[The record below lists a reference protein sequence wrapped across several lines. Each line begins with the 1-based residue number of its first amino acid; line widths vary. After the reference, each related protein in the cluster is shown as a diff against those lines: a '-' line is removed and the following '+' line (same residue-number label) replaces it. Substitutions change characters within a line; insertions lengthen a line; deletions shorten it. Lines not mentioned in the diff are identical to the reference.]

1 MAGMNASAML
11 SMARRRAGLSQRE
24 LARRAG
30 VPQATISRI
39 ENAVVSPTVDTL
51 EPLIRACGM
60 ELQIGERVSDG
71 VDRSLTR
78 EALRRLLVERARYS
92 VAAARALESM
102 RRRAREVPRVSDDVS
117 TWTDSSQPW
126 SSRRCDSS

>member
-1 MAGMNASAML
+1 MAAMDAAAML

-71 VDRSLTR
+71 VDRSLIR
-78 EALRRLLVERARYS
+78 EGLRRTPAERLRYS

-102 RRRAREVPRVSDDVS
+102 RRRAIEVPA
-117 TWTDSSQPW
+117 
-126 SSRRCDSS
+126 

>member
-1 MAGMNASAML
+1 MAAMDAAAML

-71 VDRSLTR
+71 VDRSLIR
-78 EALRRLLVERARYS
+78 EALRRSPAERARYS

-102 RRRAREVPRVSDDVS
+102 RRRAREVPA
-117 TWTDSSQPW
+117 
-126 SSRRCDSS
+126 